1 MTNKLLLLSLLSVFS
16 LNNAQDKKQ
25 RKNDIIADP
34 ILLIAIPLANVS
46 YERLISENMGLG
58 LNAMLTLSSN
68 NESFKQ
74 FSPYFRYYLGKK
86 YASGFFF
93 EGFVPVTLQRNE
105 VYNYFYDQS
114 GSYQYRYDVNENF
127 TSIGIGFGVGGK
139 WVINDR
145 LIIEASGGLAR
156 RIGDFDNDNVG
167 AVTGKFMG
175 GVGYRF

>member
-74 FSPYFRYYLGKK
+74 FSPYFRYYLGK
-86 YASGFFF
+86 SM
-93 EGFVPVTLQRNE
+93 PL
-105 VYNYFYDQS
+105 
-114 GSYQYRYDVNENF
+114 
-127 TSIGIGFGVGGK
+127 
-139 WVINDR
+139 
-145 LIIEASGGLAR
+145 
-156 RIGDFDNDNVG
+156 DFSSKDL
-167 AVTGKFMG
+167 
-175 GVGYRF
+175 YP

>member
-1 MTNKLLLLSLLSVFS
+1 M
-16 LNNAQDKKQ
+16 
-25 RKNDIIADP
+25 
-34 ILLIAIPLANVS
+34 
-46 YERLISENMGLG
+46 
-58 LNAMLTLSSN
+58 
-68 NESFKQ
+68 
-74 FSPYFRYYLGKK
+74 
-86 YASGFFF
+86 
-93 EGFVPVTLQRNE
+93 TLQRNE